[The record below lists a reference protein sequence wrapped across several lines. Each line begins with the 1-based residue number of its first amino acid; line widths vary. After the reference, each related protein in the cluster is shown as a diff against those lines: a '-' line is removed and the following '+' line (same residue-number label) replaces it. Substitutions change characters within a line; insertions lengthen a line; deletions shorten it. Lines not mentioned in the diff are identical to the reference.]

1 MLGAHSQQT
10 VTAGNGLGGPVTR
23 TRQIIL
29 IIVLLFVA
37 YAVYTSPAKSADAVH
52 AIWNVLVNA
61 VNALFRF
68 FNALIT

>member
-1 MLGAHSQQT
+1 
-10 VTAGNGLGGPVTR
+10 VTR

-29 IIVLLFVA
+29 ILVLLFVA
-37 YAVYTSPAKSADAVH
+37 YAVYTSPSKSADAVH
-52 AIWNVLVNA
+52 VIWNVLVNA

>member
-1 MLGAHSQQT
+1 
-10 VTAGNGLGGPVTR
+10 VTR
-23 TRQIIL
+23 TRQVIL

-52 AIWNVLVNA
+52 AAWNVVVNA
-61 VNALFRF
+61 VNAIFAF